1 MNTIRRKISIGFLAV
16 SIVLVC
22 AMAINIFELKR
33 LGSDADQIID
43 EGALHTE
50 YATKML
56 NALQKQNRAIL
67 KMTIIGATTDS
78 TEYEDGV
85 IEFNATIAKALEKS
99 PNNSALKRIQNAN
112 KNYTSTIEQ
121 HSEEMTLEE
130 NKAWFMN
137 TYIESYYALDGAIKN
152 YMIAPPKSSV
162 AEHVSS
168 LEDDIYKTVTPSVL
182 TLLVAILILLLFY
195 YFIDTYYTKPV
206 RNISRSLDNYVNNKV
221 PYQVKIEEK
230 SELSLLNDNIAEL
243 INHNKKQQ

>member
-1 MNTIRRKISIGFLAV
+1 MNTIRKKISRGFWAV

-43 EGALHTE
+43 EEARHTE
-50 YATKML
+50 YATQML

-67 KMTIIGATTDS
+67 NMIILGEDAQTE
-78 TEYEDGV
+78 EYEDGV
-85 IEFNATIAKALEKS
+85 VEFNATIDKALEQS
-99 PNNSALKRIQNAN
+99 PNNSALKKIQKAN
-112 KNYTSTIEQ
+112 QRYSSTIQQ
-121 HSEEMTLEE
+121 HSAEMTIED

-137 TYIESYYALDGAIKN
+137 TYIESYYALDGAIKS
-152 YMIAPPKSSV
+152 YMVTPQKNTSSKQT
-162 AEHVSS
+162 ST

-182 TLLVAILILLLFY
+182 TLIVAFIILVMFY

-206 RNISRSLDNYVNNKV
+206 RNISRSLDNYLKSKV

-243 INHNKKQQ
+243 INNKRQQ

>member
-1 MNTIRRKISIGFLAV
+1 MNTIRKKISRGFWAV

-43 EGALHTE
+43 EEARHIE
-50 YATKML
+50 YATQML

-67 KMTIIGATTDS
+67 NMIILGEDAQTE
-78 TEYEDGV
+78 EYEDGV
-85 IEFNATIAKALEKS
+85 VEFNATIDKALEQS
-99 PNNSALKRIQNAN
+99 PNNSELKKIQKAN
-112 KNYTSTIEQ
+112 QRYSSTIQQ
-121 HSEEMTLEE
+121 HSAQMTIED

-137 TYIESYYALDGAIKN
+137 TYIESYYALDGAIKS
-152 YMIAPPKSSV
+152 YMVTPQKNTSSKQT
-162 AEHVSS
+162 ST

-182 TLLVAILILLLFY
+182 TLIVAFIILVMFY

-206 RNISRSLDNYVNNKV
+206 RNISRSLDNYLKSKV

-243 INHNKKQQ
+243 INNKRQQ